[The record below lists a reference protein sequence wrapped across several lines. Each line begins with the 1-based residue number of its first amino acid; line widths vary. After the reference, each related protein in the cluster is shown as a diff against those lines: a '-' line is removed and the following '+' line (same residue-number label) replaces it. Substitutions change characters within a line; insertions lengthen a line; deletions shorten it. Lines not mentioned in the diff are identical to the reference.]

1 MEKIYATLTPEQ
13 KAKADHMRRFFGP
26 NAAQHRKQAG

>member
-13 KAKADHMRRFFGP
+13 KAKADHMRRFVGH
-26 NAAQHRKQAG
+26 AAGARKLAG